1 MARFNTCLRMGLLS
15 SLIVCTIVLIL
26 PVKVDAVKPEP
37 QLEVAAALEARGGLG
52 LVADSGAGSGTD
64 AGTTAEIEPEAFSK
78 PKMLL
83 YTSYT
88 IQKGDTIGEIAQ
100 RFALEQGTL
109 VSVNNITNARALQIG
124 QILKIPN
131 QDGVLVKVERLKVE
145 KKLPTLDE
153 FIQTLSKDKKYQ
165 GIPSSKEELQAFAAS
180 IQSANELFMDIHERF
195 GTETKNVFIP
205 NVKMSNLDLQEIN
218 GDIFLW
224 PARGYITDTYGY
236 RYDPFGGASREFH
249 NGLDISARTG
259 APVGAAMSGRV
270 TFAGWSDS
278 YGYHVVISHSGGY
291 RTLYAHLSAII
302 AKAGVYVNAGEL
314 IGRVGS
320 TGRSTGPHLHF
331 TVYKNGVTVNPRL
344 LLR

>member
-1 MARFNTCLRMGLLS
+1 M
-15 SLIVCTIVLIL
+15 
-26 PVKVDAVKPEP
+26 
-37 QLEVAAALEARGGLG
+37 EARGGMG
-52 LVADSGAGSGTD
+52 LVIAIDNDGGTD
-64 AGTTAEIEPEAFSK
+64 TGTTAEIEPEDFSK

-88 IQKGDTIGEIAQ
+88 VQKGDTVGEIAQ

-109 VSVNNITNARALQIG
+109 ISVNNITNARALQIG
-124 QILKIPN
+124 QVLKIPN
-131 QDGVLVKVERLKVE
+131 QDGVLVKVERTATGKR
-145 KKLPTLDE
+145 LPTLNE
-153 FIQTLSKDKKYQ
+153 FIQTLSKNKKYQ
-165 GIPSSKEELQAFAAS
+165 GIPSSEEELYVFASS
-180 IQSANELFMDIHERF
+180 IQSANELFMDIHEKF
-195 GTETKNVFIP
+195 GTETRNIFIP
-205 NVKMSNLDLQEIN
+205 NIKMSNLDLQEIN

-224 PARGYITDTYGY
+224 PARGYITDSYGY
-236 RYDPFGGASREFH
+236 RSNPFGGVSREFH

-259 APVGAAMSGRV
+259 TPVGAAMAGRV